1 MIKFVYSKKTTK
13 FCKISTLPLSTVH
26 SDKNKVEISQ
36 NFVAFSEYMNF
47 KRWLKASLT
56 LTCFVVPLESIL
68 LTFGE
73 EIFQQQSYRSV
84 SYFIKV
90 RTFWEANK
98 NLRNLPHALYIYLV
112 NVQTMRKIF
121 VKFCV
126 LLRKSELYMSLNLI
140 LVMHLLTM

>member
-1 MIKFVYSKKTTK
+1 MWYECQECCSDILWTHITHNLRIKIRMFIFLWRYQFKESSLSVKLLNFFKSVIKFVYSKKTTK

-73 EIFQQQSYRSV
+73 EIFQQESYRSG
-84 SYFIKV
+84 SYFITWV
-90 RTFWEANK
+90 
-98 NLRNLPHALYIYLV
+98 
-112 NVQTMRKIF
+112 
-121 VKFCV
+121 
-126 LLRKSELYMSLNLI
+126 
-140 LVMHLLTM
+140 